1 MTHAFDNPGRLTTH
15 RSGVGVPEGAS
26 RAAGPQHRATQQ
38 RPASE
43 TAGAFACLASSG
55 PRRQLAGAGFSPQS

>member
-1 MTHAFDNPGRLTTH
+1 MMPTSDNPGRQITH

-26 RAAGPQHRATQQ
+26 RAAGPSGHATLQ

-43 TAGAFACLASSG
+43 TAGAFACLAPSG
-55 PRRQLAGAGFSPQS
+55 PRRLAGTGFSPQS

>member
-1 MTHAFDNPGRLTTH
+1 MH

-26 RAAGPQHRATQQ
+26 RAAGHRHRATLQ
-38 RPASE
+38 RPASD

-55 PRRQLAGAGFSPQS
+55 PRRLAGAGYSPQS

>member
-1 MTHAFDNPGRLTTH
+1 MTPLFDNPGRLTMH

-26 RAAGPQHRATQQ
+26 RAAGPRHPATQQ

-43 TAGAFACLASSG
+43 TAGAFACLASSR
-55 PRRQLAGAGFSPQS
+55 PHRHADAVSFPQL

>member
-1 MTHAFDNPGRLTTH
+1 MTPLFDNPGRLTMH

-26 RAAGPQHRATQQ
+26 RAAGLRHPATQQ

-43 TAGAFACLASSG
+43 TAGAFACLAPSG
-55 PRRQLAGAGFSPQS
+55 PRRLAGTGFSPQS